1 MSTSDEILSI
11 VPVVLVAGAVKNL
24 EKGCVKSCKE
34 HTRKLEVKPHSFKK
48 QFVPLKLQIIELQK
62 SRIIERYIN
71 PLLLSIL

>member
-48 QFVPLKLQIIELQK
+48 
-62 SRIIERYIN
+62 
-71 PLLLSIL
+71 